1 MVQRQIEDKFVLLQD
16 TEQIK
21 VNILVMTNL
30 KNAERFRSCV
40 TNYSKKISLQM
51 NILNTLF
58 EYWMFCL

>member
-21 VNILVMTNL
+21 VNILVMTNF

-40 TNYSKKISLQM
+40 TNYSKKDIAA
-51 NILNTLF
+51 NEYF
-58 EYWMFCL
+58 EHFI

>member
-21 VNILVMTNL
+21 VNILVMTNF